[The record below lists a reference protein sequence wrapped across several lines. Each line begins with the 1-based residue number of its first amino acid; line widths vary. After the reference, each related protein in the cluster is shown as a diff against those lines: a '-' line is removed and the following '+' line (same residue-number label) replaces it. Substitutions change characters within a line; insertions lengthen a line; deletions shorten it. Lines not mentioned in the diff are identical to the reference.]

1 MEESKPQ
8 GTKQSRSKGGHR
20 TRAERTQLLSAY
32 RASGLTQEQFAAR
45 AGIKIGTLRAW
56 IYRPQAR
63 AAVERG
69 HFAPVRIVEA
79 APAVAKSSG
88 TITVRWPQGM
98 AVEIAVPLDES
109 GVGRLVRELVAPCLR

>member
-1 MEESKPQ
+1 MEESKSQ
-8 GTKQSRSKGGHR
+8 GTKQITPRGGHR
-20 TRAERTQLLSAY
+20 TRAERTQWLNAY

-45 AGIKIGTLRAW
+45 AGIKLGTLRAW
-56 IYRPQAR
+56 IYKPRAR
-63 AAVERG
+63 AETEPG

-98 AVEIAVPLDES
+98 TVEIAVPLDEI